1 MLDTLARR
9 MSMRKRFLITAIRT
23 QTQSIILRRPFHH
36 TAKWLQS
43 RQHVSCNNL
52 FTNSHIIQT
61 RDISQTC
68 LGGLRRLRVLRRAT
82 KLDVTAR
89 QTVIAFADRS
99 QSLQTSILQID
110 LQWNETSG
118 TKQLNTR
125 KRKHVFAPY
134 RCTSVQ
140 SLLFLHYLYPSSAA
154 TIVGPSV
161 HPPCTLDSIPTKL
174 TENGYTILV
183 LQHVA

>member
-1 MLDTLARR
+1 MLDILARG

-23 QTQSIILRRPFHH
+23 QTQLIILRRPLSH

-43 RQHVSCNNL
+43 RQNL
-52 FTNSHIIQT
+52 SWNQLCINSSIIQT

-68 LGGLRRLRVLRRAT
+68 LGRLSRLRMPSRAT

-89 QTVIAFADRS
+89 QTVTAFADRS

-140 SLLFLHYLYPSSAA
+140 SPLFRHYPYPSNAA
-154 TIVGPSV
+154 TTVGPSV
-161 HPPCTLDSIPTKL
+161 HPPCTLASTPTKL